1 MTQDE
6 APLPAELCKTIFYIG
21 GPNEI
26 HCEVLRKKK
35 CISVCIRI
43 ERTEGGG
50 GRVTEMDT
58 EIKRDKQICTRLA
71 IQKSLE

>member
-6 APLPAELCKTIFYIG
+6 APLPAELCKTIFYSG

-26 HCEVLRKKK
+26 HWEVLREKK
-35 CISVCIRI
+35 CISVCIRK

-50 GRVTEMDT
+50 GRMAETDT